1 MRSIRPPIRRCRIR
15 CWCPLCGR
23 GVGIDRRCH
32 CRRRRRRPW
41 GRMDDGQT
49 AAYPPEAR
57 LLVLLPLHLLHPLL
71 RGRRSGGRGG
81 TRRRPPP
88 PCHRRRR
95 GGTDPA
101 GAGEAGRCGTSSTGY
116 GPTAAAEGTADAG
129 RRRRRWGAGERRA
142 AAVRV
147 VTTATATG
155 RRRDAARISILCPPP
170 RACLT
175 KSDSRELRSCPSRAG
190 VAVKR
195 RNFLESFASRRKPM
209 LAPLIACRASAVPIC
224 CVGIRTVG

>member
-1 MRSIRPPIRRCRIR
+1 MGTKPVPTLRAPLSLHGRALELPLHPPSMRSIRPPIRRCRIR

-129 RRRRRWGAGERRA
+129 RQEGRHGQGGHNGHGNGEEE
-142 AAVRV
+142 
-147 VTTATATG
+147 G
-155 RRRDAARISILCPPP
+155 
-170 RACLT
+170 
-175 KSDSRELRSCPSRAG
+175 
-190 VAVKR
+190 
-195 RNFLESFASRRKPM
+195 
-209 LAPLIACRASAVPIC
+209 C
-224 CVGIRTVG
+224 CTDFGGGGGWP